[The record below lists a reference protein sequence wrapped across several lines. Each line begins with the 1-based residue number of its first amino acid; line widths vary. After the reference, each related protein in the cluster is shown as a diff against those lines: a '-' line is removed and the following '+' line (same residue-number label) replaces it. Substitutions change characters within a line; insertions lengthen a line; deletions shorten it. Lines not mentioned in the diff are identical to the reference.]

1 MASRLH
7 QIARMGALKE
17 GEDLFRIETTSG
29 ARKVANALDGM
40 KRTPLH
46 LACWAGHVDMIA
58 LLLRHRA
65 DCMATAQDGFTPLH
79 FCSQAGCA
87 EGCRLLL
94 EAGAKADAKLNKN
107 RKTALHLAAVK
118 GHAEVVRVLVEAGA
132 STSLQN
138 SKGETPLDVAS
149 TPDVRVALASGPP
162 NNPAEEQPV
171 AATATPGDE
180 SGETGRS
187 GRSGRSGIAAG
198 NNSIGAEE
206 GAAINS
212 ARGSEGAQGGAVSGV
227 AGSRTTPDKSDVG
240 EVGAGAAQVKEELN
254 KNIGGTGGGGNGV
267 ERIGSLAER
276 RRKKRKLA
284 QVAAAVG
291 KGISLSH
298 LEGDGDENEV
308 AF

>member
-1 MASRLH
+1 MRNEVEGAIENDSHPVFAFLLYKH
-7 QIARMGALKE
+7 Q
-17 GEDLFRIETTSG
+17 
-29 ARKVANALDGM
+29 
-40 KRTPLH
+40 
-46 LACWAGHVDMIA
+46 
-58 LLLRHRA
+58 
-65 DCMATAQDGFTPLH
+65 
-79 FCSQAGCA
+79 
-87 EGCRLLL
+87 
-94 EAGAKADAKLNKN
+94 
-107 RKTALHLAAVK
+107 
-118 GHAEVVRVLVEAGA
+118 VVRVLVEAGA

-171 AATATPGDE
+171 AATATPSPSTARFGSAPEAQATRGEGNGHSRGIDRHAESQSKVQKGGERGERPTETGRSDNTAPGATSGDE
-180 SGETGRS
+180 SGET